1 MKICLTILV
10 SLFAATT
17 SFAAPLSDVLTGSTN
32 ANLVLAQDSN
42 DDYKASF
49 NAAFGYDHVYANGL
63 QVGATIGGSFSDD
76 YNTFTALVGPGYNCS
91 PEDIG
96 NSFNADVKVG
106 FVRTNI
112 GNHTETE
119 FAATVQGGKRFKL
132 AESVSYAPGIEVSKI
147 FADNAKDPTI
157 TFNIFKFAFLF

>member
-1 MKICLTILV
+1 MKICLTILL
-10 SLFAATT
+10 SLFTAT
-17 SFAAPLSDVLTGSTN
+17 SFAAHSDVLTGSTN
-32 ANLVLAQDSN
+32 ANLVLAQDAT

-49 NAAFGYDHVYANGL
+49 NVTSGYDHVYANGL
-63 QVGATIGGSFSDD
+63 QVGATLGGSFSDD
-76 YNTFTALVGPGYNCS
+76 YNTFSALVGPGYSFN

-132 AESVSYAPGIEVSKI
+132 ADSVSYAPGVEVSKI

>member
-1 MKICLTILV
+1 MKICLTILL

-32 ANLVLAQDSN
+32 ANLVLAQEN
-42 DDYKASF
+42 DEYKASF
-49 NAAFGYDHVYANGL
+49 NTTFGYDHVYATGL
-63 QVGATIGGSFSDD
+63 QVGATIGGSFGDD
-76 YNTFTALVGPGYNCS
+76 YSFFTALVGPGYSFS

-96 NSFNADVKVG
+96 NSFNVDVKVG
-106 FVRTNI
+106 FVRATVFS
-112 GNHTETE
+112 HTETE

-147 FADNAKDPTI
+147 FADNAKDPSI